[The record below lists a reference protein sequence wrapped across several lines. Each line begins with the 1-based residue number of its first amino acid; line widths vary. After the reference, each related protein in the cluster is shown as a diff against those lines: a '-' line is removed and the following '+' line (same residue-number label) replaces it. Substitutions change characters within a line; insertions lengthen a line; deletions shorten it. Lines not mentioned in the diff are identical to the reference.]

1 MSTFRQAS
9 TDIRRGDRA
18 IRIAADGTPGQVGI
32 RKRHVQVAVA
42 IGVRAAAAAEQ
53 AMLMIGV
60 TVSIRKDRVMVV
72 AVMVMV
78 VVAIPI
84 VIGVLRIAVMMTTAS
99 GLVAARRDACNRGR
113 RVARVLRHEVADV
126 MAAVAERNAK
136 GLARPN
142 GNQALRE
149 DQGPG
154 HEVEE
159 DRMHRQDARVRLWT
173 GDERPTGKVVRA
185 PDRSQGPRGS
195 GGPPPRVVIGR
206 IGRPAQSNARGLLG
220 VLPHRARG
228 SLRVRGLRKPP
239 TSRLDRSSRIVS

>member
-60 TVSIRKDRVMVV
+60 TGSIRKDRVMVVAVMVV

-195 GGPPPRVVIGR
+195 GGPHPGSSSAGSGDLPSPMPGACWGSCR
-206 IGRPAQSNARGLLG
+206 I
-220 VLPHRARG
+220 VLE
-228 SLRVRGLRKPP
+228 
-239 TSRLDRSSRIVS
+239 DRSA

>member
-32 RKRHVQVAVA
+32 RKRHVQVAFA

-53 AMLMIGV
+53 VMLMIGV
-60 TVSIRKDRVMVV
+60 TGSIRKDRVMVV

-173 GDERPTGKVVRA
+173 GDVRPPGKVVRA

-195 GGPPPRVVIGR
+195 GGPPPKVVIGR
-206 IGRPAQSNARGLLG
+206 IRRPAQSNARGLLG

>member
-60 TVSIRKDRVMVV
+60 TGSIRKDRVMVV

-173 GDERPTGKVVRA
+173 GDVRPPGKVVRA

-195 GGPPPRVVIGR
+195 GGPPPKVVIGR
-206 IGRPAQSNARGLLG
+206 IRRPAQSNARGLLG

>member
-60 TVSIRKDRVMVV
+60 TGSIRKDRVMVMVV

-173 GDERPTGKVVRA
+173 GDVRPPGKDVRA

-195 GGPPPRVVIGR
+195 GGPHPGSSSAGSGDLPSPMPGACWGSCR
-206 IGRPAQSNARGLLG
+206 I
-220 VLPHRARG
+220 VLE
-228 SLRVRGLRKPP
+228 
-239 TSRLDRSSRIVS
+239 DRSA

>member
-1 MSTFRQAS
+1 MGFQILMSCWQVR
-9 TDIRRGDRA
+9 IRLLF
-18 IRIAADGTPGQVGI
+18 QLL
-32 RKRHVQVAVA
+32 
-42 IGVRAAAAAEQ
+42 
-53 AMLMIGV
+53 MLML
-60 TVSIRKDRVMVV
+60 
-72 AVMVMV
+72 MVMV

-195 GGPPPRVVIGR
+195 GGPHPGSSSAGSGDLPSPMPGACWGSCR
-206 IGRPAQSNARGLLG
+206 I
-220 VLPHRARG
+220 VLE
-228 SLRVRGLRKPP
+228 
-239 TSRLDRSSRIVS
+239 DRSA

>member
-60 TVSIRKDRVMVV
+60 TGSIRKDRVMVV

-173 GDERPTGKVVRA
+173 GDERPTGKDVRA

-195 GGPPPRVVIGR
+195 GGPTQGR
-206 IGRPAQSNARGLLG
+206 HRPDPATCPVQCQGPVGGPAASC
-220 VLPHRARG
+220 
-228 SLRVRGLRKPP
+228 
-239 TSRLDRSSRIVS
+239 SRIAPRERSEEAPDITTRPVL

>member
-60 TVSIRKDRVMVV
+60 TGSIRKDRVMVV

-173 GDERPTGKVVRA
+173 GDERPTGKDVRA

-195 GGPPPRVVIGR
+195 GGPTQGR
-206 IGRPAQSNARGLLG
+206 HRP
-220 VLPHRARG
+220 
-228 SLRVRGLRKPP
+228 
-239 TSRLDRSSRIVS
+239 DRSTCPVQCQGPVGGPAASCSRIAPRERSEEGPDITTRPVL

>member
-60 TVSIRKDRVMVV
+60 TGSIRKDR
-72 AVMVMV
+72 VMV

-195 GGPPPRVVIGR
+195 GGPHPGSSSAGSGDLPSPMPGACWGSCR
-206 IGRPAQSNARGLLG
+206 I
-220 VLPHRARG
+220 VLE
-228 SLRVRGLRKPP
+228 
-239 TSRLDRSSRIVS
+239 DRSA

>member
-60 TVSIRKDRVMVV
+60 TGSIRKDRVMVV

-195 GGPPPRVVIGR
+195 GGPPPKVVIGR
-206 IGRPAQSNARGLLG
+206 IRRPAQSNARGLLG
-220 VLPHRARG
+220 VLPHRTRG

>member
-60 TVSIRKDRVMVV
+60 TGSIRKDRVMVV

-195 GGPPPRVVIGR
+195 GGPPPKVVIGR
-206 IGRPAQSNARGLLG
+206 IRRPAQSNARGLLG

-228 SLRVRGLRKPP
+228 SLRVRGLRKAP